1 MKILERKRRRLD
13 GLLGLVLVHTRKNR
27 RLTSEMIFQT
37 IKEKGIDLVLKAN
50 QNKKFLIIAA
60 NNLTKR
66 CKRLWNYHLKRR
78 REKKK

>member
-13 GLLGLVLVHTRKNR
+13 GFILGLVLAHTRKNR

-66 CKRLWNYHLKRR
+66 CKRL
-78 REKKK
+78 